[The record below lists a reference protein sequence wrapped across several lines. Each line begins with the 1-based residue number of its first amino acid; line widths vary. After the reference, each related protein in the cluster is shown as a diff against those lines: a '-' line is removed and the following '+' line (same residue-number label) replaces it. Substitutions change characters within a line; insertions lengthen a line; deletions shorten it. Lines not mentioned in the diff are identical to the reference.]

1 MKKILRRWGALGLVM
16 VMIMLTAAGCG
27 AADRDK
33 PSDEPEIE
41 EVLYPITINGKEI
54 RVGETK
60 VQALLDDGFKVTVS
74 EMDENMQ
81 ITEYEIDPD
90 AMLDANSY
98 YTGGSVW
105 ITDSTFA
112 HISIVTDEEPVRMGD
127 AVIARL
133 EFNIS
138 GSEDEAELAKI
149 MFNGIPANELTRERA
164 GEEFPDFSGDDN
176 MWFSSYKMREYEYFM
191 SFSEGKLHSFHAEKT
206 YDVDWSSG
214 E

>member
-1 MKKILRRWGALGLVM
+1 MLRRRGILCLAM
-16 VMIMLTAAGCG
+16 VMIMLPAAGCG
-27 AADRDK
+27 GEEK
-33 PSDEPEIE
+33 GSSDEPEIE

-60 VQALLDDGFKVTVS
+60 VQTLLDDGFKVTVS
-74 EMDENMQ
+74 DMDENMQ
-81 ITEYEIDPD
+81 MTQYEIDPD

-133 EFNIS
+133 EFNLS
-138 GSEDEAELAKI
+138 SREDEAELAKI
-149 MFNGIPANELTRERA
+149 MFNGIPVNELTRERA
-164 GEEFPDFSGDDN
+164 GEEFPDFTGDDN

-191 SFSEGKLHSFHAEKT
+191 SFSEGKLNSFHAEKN

>member
-1 MKKILRRWGALGLVM
+1 MLRRRGILCLAM
-16 VMIMLTAAGCG
+16 VMIMLLAAGCG
-27 AADRDK
+27 GEEKGA
-33 PSDEPEIE
+33 SDEPEIE

-60 VQALLDDGFKVTVS
+60 VQTLLDDGFKVTVS
-74 EMDENMQ
+74 DMDENMQ
-81 ITEYEIDPD
+81 ITQYEIDPD

-133 EFNIS
+133 EFNLS
-138 GSEDEAELAKI
+138 SREDEAELAKI
-149 MFNGIPANELTRERA
+149 MFNGIPVNELTRERA
-164 GEEFPDFSGDDN
+164 GEEFPDFTGDDN

-191 SFSEGKLHSFHAEKT
+191 SFSEGKLNSFHAEKN

>member
-1 MKKILRRWGALGLVM
+1 MLRRRGILCLAT
-16 VMIMLTAAGCG
+16 VMIMLLAAGCG
-27 AADRDK
+27 GEEKGA
-33 PSDEPEIE
+33 SDEPEIE

-60 VQALLDDGFKVTVS
+60 VQTLLDDGFKVTVS
-74 EMDENMQ
+74 DMDENMQ
-81 ITEYEIDPD
+81 ITQYEIDPD

-133 EFNIS
+133 EFNLS
-138 GSEDEAELAKI
+138 SREDEAELAKI
-149 MFNGIPANELTRERA
+149 MFNGIPVNELTRERA
-164 GEEFPDFSGDDN
+164 GEEFPDFTGDDN

-191 SFSEGKLHSFHAEKT
+191 SFSEGKLNSFHAEKN